1 MVTSSKSKPR
11 ERRPASRPS
20 LGPPS
25 LGRAAELR
33 LGSPSSVFLRGRERS
48 APRGSA
54 ASAPPSSR
62 RRCALQGKF
71 RSARRSCR
79 AGRVLALGLSD
90 GRRGAARER
99 GSGRRRWRTAARKP
113 SLGGTRSAGSGPSP
127 FRRLS
132 PPARGV
138 AVRAPTASGQ
148 RAPRGLPED
157 AGTCGPGP
165 VPAGAASADTSPGDL
180 RGSPGLGAQRSP
192 RPGSGRL

>member
-1 MVTSSKSKPR
+1 MELFTFVSLGKHDTVCVHFGLVSGLVSLTPKTSATSEPMVTSSKNKPR

-90 GRRGAARER
+90 GRRG
-99 GSGRRRWRTAARKP
+99 P
-113 SLGGTRSAGSGPSP
+113 
-127 FRRLS
+127 
-132 PPARGV
+132 
-138 AVRAPTASGQ
+138 
-148 RAPRGLPED
+148 
-157 AGTCGPGP
+157 
-165 VPAGAASADTSPGDL
+165 
-180 RGSPGLGAQRSP
+180 
-192 RPGSGRL
+192 PGSGVRGAGGGGQQHASPLSAEPGAREADLRLFAV